1 MELVLPHQNEAKEA
15 TMDKPKIIPQWLP
28 TVKQRQHLAR
38 RAAEEGTT
46 ITGYMKQLVNADIK
60 RKG

>member
-1 MELVLPHQNEAKEA
+1 M
-15 TMDKPKIIPQWLP
+15 TDKPKIIPQWLP

-38 RAAEEGTT
+38 RASEEGTT
-46 ITGYMKQLVNADIK
+46 ITGYVKQLVNADIK